1 VQHDPIGLLNVS
13 LDGNARRAIDM
24 MEGDEIDGAAFKA
37 LVLAAIVVNAPA
49 AKKRPNARA

>member
-1 VQHDPIGLLNVS
+1 MQHDPVGLLNVR

-24 MEGDEIDGAAFKA
+24 KKGNEIDGAAFKA
-37 LVLAAIVVNAPA
+37 LVLAAIVANAPA